1 MRTARIKPDGGGFY
15 HCISRVI
22 DRRMILGHTEKEVFC
37 TLMRKAEYFSC
48 VQVLTHCTLDNH
60 FHIVIEVPQRRE
72 LSDEEFLDRL
82 AALYDRPIIKEMEA
96 RLKDLRKQGWHEEAE
111 RQKARYT
118 YRMFDI
124 SEFMKTLKQRF
135 TMWYNPRAGRKG
147 TLWEERFK
155 SISIEG
161 SEHALATIAAYVDL
175 NAVRAGIVKD
185 PKDYRYC
192 GYGEAVGGS
201 KVARAGLGRIMQSLD
216 IMAKWPD
223 VSALYRKHLYVQ
235 GERKGLKA
243 DGSPMRR
250 GFSRDQVEEV
260 LNSNGKLPMHDLLR
274 CRVRYFSDGVV
285 LGSRTFVEDTFQKH
299 KDQFGLKRQTGAR
312 PMKHGNWGDLFT
324 MRDLR
329 LASISLPAP

>member
-1 MRTARIKPDGGGFY
+1 
-15 HCISRVI
+15 
-22 DRRMILGHTEKEVFC
+22 
-37 TLMRKAEYFSC
+37 MRKVEYFSC
-48 VQVLTHCTLDNH
+48 LQILTHCTLDNH
-60 FHIVIEVPQRRE
+60 WHIVIEIPPRRE

-82 AALYDRPIIKEMEA
+82 GALYDKPIVKEMEV
-96 RLKDLRKQGWHEEAE
+96 RLKDLRDQGWDEEAE

-135 TMWYNPRAGRKG
+135 TMWYNKRAGRKG

-155 SISIEG
+155 SICIEG
-161 SEHALATIAAYVDL
+161 SEHPLATIAAYVDL
-175 NAVRAGIVKD
+175 NPVRAGIVKD

-192 GYGEAVGGS
+192 GYGEAMGGS
-201 KVARAGLGRIMQSLD
+201 KVARAGIGRIMQSLGVN
-216 IMAKWPD
+216 ARWKR

-243 DGSPMRR
+243 GGKPIKC
-250 GFSRDQVEEV
+250 GFSREEVQEV
-260 LNSNGKLPMHDLLR
+260 LNTKGELPMHDLLR

-285 LGSRTFVEDTFQKH
+285 LGSRAFVEDVFQKH
-299 KDQFGLKRQTGAR
+299 RDEFGLKRETGAR

-329 LASISLPAP
+329 LVSISLPSP